1 MKKGCFY
8 FVITIFTILV
18 ALGYYVFEQNKS
30 FLSKIGKEK
39 LISISINELNN
50 KIDKNIGLSYKD
62 SLKLFLKDYS
72 EKIKTENI
80 DSLWENYSRFRK
92 RLQLIIED
100 KKADLLD
107 FVELKSIVKENERP
121 TKNRN

>member
-50 KIDKNIGLSYKD
+50 KIDKNIRLSYKD
-62 SLKLFLKDYS
+62 SLKVFLKNYS

-92 RLQLIIED
+92 RLQFLIED
-100 KKADLLD
+100 KKVDSLN
-107 FVELKSIVKENERP
+107 FVKLKNIVKENERP
-121 TKNRN
+121 TKN

>member
-18 ALGYYVFEQNKS
+18 ALGYYVYKQNES

-50 KIDKNIGLSYKD
+50 KIDKNIRLSYKD

-92 RLQLIIED
+92 RLQFIIED
-100 KKADLLD
+100 KKADSLD

-121 TKNRN
+121 TKN

>member
-8 FVITIFTILV
+8 LVITIFTVLV
-18 ALGYYVFEQNKS
+18 ALGYYVYKQNKS

-39 LISISINELNN
+39 LISISINELKD
-50 KIDKNIGLSYKD
+50 KIDKNINLSYKD

-92 RLQLIIED
+92 RLEFFIAD
-100 KKADLLD
+100 KKADSLD